1 LQSQIEPLTLNKQA
15 GFDPENGKAKL
26 KVAYTMS
33 RFPKLT
39 ETFILYEILALEKM
53 GVQVELF
60 PLLHEKQS
68 VRHPEAA
75 KMEQRAHFHPF
86 ISGKILA
93 ANLHY
98 ILRKPRTYFGT
109 LTEVL
114 AGTFGSVNFFVGA
127 IGIYPKAVRMAYE
140 MEKLGVAHLHAHFCT
155 HPAVAAL
162 IVHRL
167 AGISYSFTAHGSDL
181 HVERRMLDQKIKAAA
196 FAITISNFN
205 KNVMIEEC
213 GEAMA
218 DKIFVVRC
226 GVDVDQFKPNFKK
239 EANRPFQIVCVASF
253 EEVKG
258 HQYLVEACKILR
270 DRGVN
275 FQCHLVGYG
284 PLRNQVIQQVNRLGL
299 ADCIVIHPP
308 RPRQEIINMLTEAD
322 VKVLPS
328 VPTKQG
334 KREGIPVV
342 LMEAMACGLPVVSSQ
357 LSGIPELVENSRSGI
372 LVEPRDARGLSDA
385 LIQLYENPQLRRKMG
400 EAGREKV
407 VREFNLQKN
416 AERLAKLFLSHIN
429 Q

>member
-1 LQSQIEPLTLNKQA
+1 
-15 GFDPENGKAKL
+15 
-26 KVAYTMS
+26 
-33 RFPKLT
+33 
-39 ETFILYEILALEKM
+39 
-53 GVQVELF
+53 
-60 PLLHEKQS
+60 
-68 VRHPEAA
+68 
-75 KMEQRAHFHPF
+75 
-86 ISGKILA
+86 
-93 ANLHY
+93 
-98 ILRKPRTYFGT
+98 
-109 LTEVL
+109 
-114 AGTFGSVNFFVGA
+114 
-127 IGIYPKAVRMAYE
+127 MAYE